1 MNPRATF
8 FATVALLAASG
19 ILVAILRF
27 LETGTPFL
35 PGQERSVWQV
45 EARVDLVALGGPVS
59 VSLSVPEDLPQF
71 SVTQEQAASPG
82 FGFSIV
88 EDGGDRRAEWTRREA
103 SGPQSLYYSA
113 QFLPRPRAPAAP
125 PPRLPRAEPVFWS
138 EVQGTAAAELLAVV
152 PHRGGSRESQSWMR
166 SGDTS

>member
-59 VSLSVPEDLPQF
+59 
-71 SVTQEQAASPG
+71 
-82 FGFSIV
+82 
-88 EDGGDRRAEWTRREA
+88 
-103 SGPQSLYYSA
+103 
-113 QFLPRPRAPAAP
+113 
-125 PPRLPRAEPVFWS
+125 
-138 EVQGTAAAELLAVV
+138 
-152 PHRGGSRESQSWMR
+152 
-166 SGDTS
+166 